1 MDEFDK
7 LLADGAERRKRS
19 ALQRKVLDELRRTTR
34 RSFTRG
40 ILFLAA
46 SGYYFWRI
54 NAEFLTDEPILKS
67 DAVYLSFDVVICVSL
82 FFAGLTSI
90 FKNPRD
96 LVLLELLEEKM
107 KDET

>member
-7 LLADGAERRKRS
+7 LLADGAERRTRS
-19 ALQRKVLDELRRTTR
+19 AFRRKAIDELRRSTR
-34 RSFTRG
+34 RSYTRG
-40 ILFLAA
+40 VLFLAA

-54 NAEFLTDEPILKS
+54 HADFFTNEPILKS

-107 KDET
+107 KDED